1 MAAPFIFVPE
11 ANASTPYAPYQNLYY
26 PSPQA
31 AHTPVL
37 PPASL
42 LGTPN
47 AFNPNGVLWP
57 DEGEQYQ
64 SAYVPPR
71 QRTLSWT
78 GPKPSSGSP
87 FLAPTAP
94 AFLQSQ
100 PFKRGH
106 KKAHSWS
113 NTPAWVNNV
122 NLNPYISTAAP
133 PAVQLIHPFLNGEAP
148 SPAFYFDLAP
158 AAIHPMRVVSMR
170 PFSGTPLTT
179 AELYEPAFHPP
190 LSKLRIA
197 HPLLPLWPIDL
208 ALPAGAQA
216 PPITLMD
223 VLVTLHRALH
233 TRISQADWSTLHGRG
248 DAEARVTHA
257 FATRCRA
264 EALRSG
270 AMAGQLRDREIVL
283 RNQGVLRVDFLQGKT
298 LFKGLLRH
306 PEGWVELVTA

>member
-1 MAAPFIFVPE
+1 MAAPFIYVPE
-11 ANASTPYAPYQNLYY
+11 ADASTPYAPYQNLYY

-57 DEGEQYQ
+57 DEREQYQ
-64 SAYVPPR
+64 SAYP
-71 QRTLSWT
+71 
-78 GPKPSSGSP
+78 
-87 FLAPTAP
+87 
-94 AFLQSQ
+94 Q

-113 NTPAWVNNV
+113 NAPAWVNNV
-122 NLNPYISTAAP
+122 NLNPYLPAAAP

-148 SPAFYFDLAP
+148 SPAFHFDLAP
-158 AAIHPMRVVSMR
+158 AAFHPMRIISTH
-170 PFSGTPLTT
+170 PFSGARLTG
-179 AELYEPAFHPP
+179 AELYESAFHPP

-223 VLVTLHRALH
+223 VLLSLHRALH
-233 TRISQADWSTLHGRG
+233 VPISQADWSTLHGRG

-270 AMAGQLRDREIVL
+270 AMAGQLRDREIAL
-283 RNQGVLRVDFLQGKT
+283 RNKGVLRVDFLQGKT